1 MNNYFNNIVILK
13 VKTRNVDYFL
23 SKLYKLNID
32 IYNVIVNSYNEIVI
46 EINYDDLS
54 KLKFLSLLNKIE
66 IIDYK
71 GRIKRKN
78 KLLFNKTLFIFIV
91 IGFIFLYFL
100 SNIIFSIEIEH
111 SNSALREYVMDELSA
126 NGIKKYSFKK
136 DFDELNEIKNKILNN
151 NKEKIEWLEIIR
163 EGTKYIV
170 KLEERNINSATT
182 DYKYQDIIS
191 THDAVIKKIVAK
203 SGVKVKEVNEY
214 VKKGDTIIS
223 GTIYLNDEI
232 KDIVKSIGE
241 IYGEVWYKLS
251 IEYPIINDGD
261 VLTGSS
267 ISAYSINFFSKR
279 YVLFNKNK
287 YKNSKI
293 ESKYL
298 IKNNILPIGISY
310 DKIYELTN
318 NSYINTIDEA
328 IINARR
334 YAYEK
339 IKETLSESEYII
351 SDNLLNYQVNSN
363 TIYMSVFYRVYK
375 NITATKEIIIE

>member
-13 VKTRNVDYFL
+13 VKTRNIDYFL

-32 IYNVIVNSYNEIVI
+32 IYNVIVKSYNEIVI

-54 KLKFLSLLNKIE
+54 KLKFLSLLNKME

-71 GRIKRKN
+71 GGIKRKN
-78 KLLFNKTLFIFIV
+78 KFLFNKTLLISIV

-267 ISAYSINFFSKR
+267 MSAYSINFFNKR
-279 YVLFNKNK
+279 YALFNKNN

-293 ESKYL
+293 ESKHL
-298 IKNNILPIGISY
+298 LKNNILPISISY

-328 IINARR
+328 VINARR

-339 IKETLSESEYII
+339 INETLSESEHII

-375 NITATKEIIIE
+375 NITGTKEIIIE

>member
-78 KLLFNKTLFIFIV
+78 KLLFNKTLLIFIV

-267 ISAYSINFFSKR
+267 MSAYSINFFSKR

-375 NITATKEIIIE
+375 NITGTKEIIIE

>member
-46 EINYDDLS
+46 EINCDDLS

-78 KLLFNKTLFIFIV
+78 KLLFNKTLLIFIV

-293 ESKYL
+293 ESKHL

-375 NITATKEIIIE
+375 KITGTKEIIIE

>member
-78 KLLFNKTLFIFIV
+78 KLLFNKTLLIFIV

-293 ESKYL
+293 ESKHL

-375 NITATKEIIIE
+375 KITGTKEIIIE

>member
-13 VKTRNVDYFL
+13 VKTRNIDYFL

-32 IYNVIVNSYNEIVI
+32 IYNVIVKSYNEIVI

-54 KLKFLSLLNKIE
+54 KLKFLSLLNKME

-71 GRIKRKN
+71 GGIKRKN
-78 KLLFNKTLFIFIV
+78 KFLFNKTLLISIV

-267 ISAYSINFFSKR
+267 MSAYSINFFNKR
-279 YVLFNKNK
+279 YALFNKNN

-293 ESKYL
+293 ESKHL
-298 IKNNILPIGISY
+298 LKNNILPISISY

-339 IKETLSESEYII
+339 INETLSESEHII

-375 NITATKEIIIE
+375 NITGTKEIIIE